1 MGWKKFFKK
10 ITKAVTKPVSK
21 VFKTVARGIKKVGS
35 SVMRGVARISKKL
48 GPVGMIALSMAMP
61 YALSGLSSMVGTAGV
76 GAYGGVHAGTGMMS
90 SSNLFIRSIG
100 NMGNIVRTGY
110 QAATGAIS
118 TGMNTITKS
127 MSKAFSKLANPTTK
141 GGNIWSRISNG
152 AKNLYNSA
160 KATLTGQQKTGLVD
174 VTGIQ
179 PNIHGSGA
187 IQTSMKSVDAAKLI
201 NAQGTLPQGVSFS
214 GQSTGFASSASDK
227 LITETINNATQGTL
241 KTFDSN
247 SMKYFNDLKST
258 GRFTNNQEVIDSM
271 LSNKGTVN
279 NFGDGSNFI
288 STDLSQTGDYKFSK
302 ATTRPNPMID
312 SGSSPVDAS
321 YDFTGGK
328 TFDTPVAKEFGFKDK
343 IINKATSTAK
353 KYFAN
358 SLFSKSE
365 PLAAFQPADFVFTQ
379 GAENNANGTG
389 ASLSSTDI
397 KGSGGSSDYAKVFGT
412 EAWTKL
418 KNYHKN
424 MNYQGEQD
432 YYGG

>member
-247 SMKYFNDLKST
+247 SMKYFNDLKGT

-271 LSNKGTVN
+271 LSNKGTIT

-288 STDLSQTGDYKFSK
+288 STDLSQTGDYTLGTARDRLTESS
-302 ATTRPNPMID
+302 NP
-312 SGSSPVDAS
+312 V
-321 YDFTGGK
+321 YNFNGGK

-365 PLAAFQPADFVFTQ
+365 PVAAFKPADFVFTQ
-379 GAENNANGTG
+379 GAENNANNGG
-389 ASLSSTDI
+389 VSLSSTDI

>member
-21 VFKTVARGIKKVGS
+21 VFKTVARGIKKVGA
-35 SVMRGVARISKKL
+35 SVMKGVARISKKL
-48 GPVGMIALSMAMP
+48 GPIGMIALSMAMP

-100 NMGNIVRTGY
+100 NMGNVVRTGY

-127 MSKAFSKLANPTTK
+127 MSKAFSKLANPTAK

-160 KATLTGQQKTGLVD
+160 KATLTGQQQTGLVD

-201 NAQGTLPQGVSFS
+201 GKEGISFS

-227 LITETINNATQGTL
+227 LITETINNATQSTL

-247 SMKYFNDLKST
+247 SMKYFNDLKDT

-271 LSNKGTVN
+271 LSNKGTIN

-288 STDLSQTGDYKFSK
+288 STDFSQTGDYNFSK
-302 ATTRPNPMID
+302 ATTRPNPMVD
-312 SGSSPVDAS
+312 SGSSTVDAS
-321 YDFTGGK
+321 YNFTGGK

-358 SLFSKSE
+358 SLFSKAE
-365 PLAAFQPADFVFTQ
+365 PVVPFAPADFVFTQ
-379 GAENNANGTG
+379 GAENNTNNGG

-432 YYGG
+432 YYG

>member
-10 ITKAVTKPVSK
+10 VTRAITKPVSK
-21 VFKTVARGIKKVGS
+21 VFKGVARGIKKVGS

-110 QAATGAIS
+110 QAATGAIN

-127 MSKAFSKLANPTTK
+127 MSKAFSKLSNPTAK

-160 KATLTGQQKTGLVD
+160 KATLTGQQKTGFVD

-201 NAQGTLPQGVSFS
+201 GKEGISFS
-214 GQSTGFASSASDK
+214 GQTTGFASSASDK

-247 SMKYFNDLKST
+247 SMKYFNDLKDT

-288 STDLSQTGDYKFSK
+288 STDLAQTGDYTLGK
-302 ATTRPNPMID
+302 ARDRLTESSNP
-312 SGSSPVDAS
+312 V
-321 YDFTGGK
+321 YNFNGGK

-379 GAENNANGTG
+379 GAENNANDGG

>member
-1 MGWKKFFKK
+1 MGWGSFFKK
-10 ITKAVTKPVSK
+10 ITKTVTKPVSK
-21 VFKTVARGIKKVGS
+21 VFKGVARGIKKVGS

-61 YALSGLSSMVGTAGV
+61 YALSGLSSMVGQGAV
-76 GAYGGVHAGTGMMS
+76 GALGPQIPSGMMS
-90 SSNLFIRSIG
+90 SSNLFIQSIG
-100 NMGNIVRTGY
+100 NLGDVIRTGY
-110 QAATGAIS
+110 QAATGGIN

-160 KATLTGQQKTGLVD
+160 KATLTGQQKIGTVEIGD
-174 VTGIQ
+174 MGYGFGET
-179 PNIHGSGA
+179 
-187 IQTSMKSVDAAKLI
+187 TSMTSQQALKAIDVGQI
-201 NAQGTLPQGVSFS
+201 NASQLS
-214 GQSTGFASSASDK
+214 GQTTGFASSASDK
-227 LITETINNATQGTL
+227 LITETINNATQSTL

-247 SMKYFNDLKST
+247 SMKYFNDLKGT

-271 LSNKGTVN
+271 LSNKGTTAQYMD
-279 NFGDGSNFI
+279 FTDDAI
-288 STDLSQTGDYKFSK
+288 SYTTDLSQTGDYTLGTARDRLTESS
-302 ATTRPNPMID
+302 NP
-312 SGSSPVDAS
+312 V
-321 YDFTGGK
+321 YNFNGGK

-343 IINKATSTAK
+343 LISKATSTAK

>member
-1 MGWKKFFKK
+1 MGWKSFFRRV
-10 ITKAVTKPVSK
+10 TKAVTKPVSK
-21 VFKTVARGIKKVGS
+21 VFKGVARGIKKVGS

-61 YALSGLSSMVGTAGV
+61 YALSGLSSMVGQGAVGV
-76 GAYGGVHAGTGMMS
+76 LGPQIPSGMMS
-90 SSNLFIRSIG
+90 SSNLFIKSIG
-100 NMGNIVRTGY
+100 NLGNVVRTGY
-110 QAATGAIS
+110 QAATGAIN
-118 TGMNTITKS
+118 TGMNNITKS
-127 MSKAFSKLANPTTK
+127 MSKAFSKLSNPTAK

-160 KATLTGQQKTGLVD
+160 KATLTGKQKIGTVEIGD
-174 VTGIQ
+174 MGYGFGET
-179 PNIHGSGA
+179 
-187 IQTSMKSVDAAKLI
+187 TSMTSQQALKAIDVGQI
-201 NAQGTLPQGVSFS
+201 NASQLS
-214 GQSTGFASSASDK
+214 GQTTGFASSASDK
-227 LITETINNATQGTL
+227 LITETINNATQSTL

-247 SMKYFNDLKST
+247 SMRYFNDLKGT

-271 LSNKGTVN
+271 LSNKGTTAQYMD
-279 NFGDGSNFI
+279 FTDDAI
-288 STDLSQTGDYKFSK
+288 SYTTDLSQTKDYTLSTARDRFTESS
-302 ATTRPNPMID
+302 NPVYNFN
-312 SGSSPVDAS
+312 GA
-321 YDFTGGK
+321 K

-343 IINKATSTAK
+343 LISKATSTAK

-379 GAENNANGTG
+379 GAENNANNEG

>member
-227 LITETINNATQGTL
+227 LITETINNATQSTL

-247 SMKYFNDLKST
+247 SMKYFNDLKGT

-288 STDLSQTGDYKFSK
+288 STDLAQTGDYTLGTARDRLTESS
-302 ATTRPNPMID
+302 NP
-312 SGSSPVDAS
+312 V
-321 YDFTGGK
+321 YNFNGGK

>member
-10 ITKAVTKPVSK
+10 VTRAITKPVSK
-21 VFKTVARGIKKVGS
+21 VFKGVARGIKKVGS

-201 NAQGTLPQGVSFS
+201 GKEGISFS
-214 GQSTGFASSASDK
+214 GQTTGFASSASDK

-247 SMKYFNDLKST
+247 SMKYFNDLKDT

-288 STDLSQTGDYKFSK
+288 STDLAQTGDYTLGTARDRLTESS
-302 ATTRPNPMID
+302 NP
-312 SGSSPVDAS
+312 V
-321 YDFTGGK
+321 YNFNGGK

>member
-61 YALSGLSSMVGTAGV
+61 YALSGLSSMVGQGAVGV
-76 GAYGGVHAGTGMMS
+76 LGPQIPSGMMS
-90 SSNLFIRSIG
+90 SSNLFIKSIG
-100 NMGNIVRTGY
+100 NLGNVVRTGY
-110 QAATGAIS
+110 QAATGSIS
-118 TGMNTITKS
+118 TGMNNITKS
-127 MSKAFSKLANPTTK
+127 MSKAFSKLSNPTAK

-160 KATLTGQQKTGLVD
+160 KATLTGQQKTGFVD
-174 VTGIQ
+174 VTGVQ

-201 NAQGTLPQGVSFS
+201 GKEGISFS
-214 GQSTGFASSASDK
+214 GQTTGFASSASDK

-247 SMKYFNDLKST
+247 SMKYFNDLKDT

-288 STDLSQTGDYKFSK
+288 STDLAQTGDYTLGTARDRLTESS
-302 ATTRPNPMID
+302 NP
-312 SGSSPVDAS
+312 V
-321 YDFTGGK
+321 YNFNGGK

-365 PLAAFQPADFVFTQ
+365 PLVPFAPADFVFTQ
-379 GAENNANGTG
+379 GAENNANNEG

>member
-35 SVMRGVARISKKL
+35 SVMRGVARLSKKL

-61 YALSGLSSMVGTAGV
+61 YALSGLSSMIGQGAVGVLGPQIPS
-76 GAYGGVHAGTGMMS
+76 GMMS
-90 SSNLFIRSIG
+90 SSNLFIKSIG
-100 NMGNIVRTGY
+100 NLGNVVRTGY
-110 QAATGAIS
+110 QAATGSIS
-118 TGMNTITKS
+118 TGMNNITKS
-127 MSKAFSKLANPTTK
+127 MSKAFSKLSNPTAK

-160 KATLTGQQKTGLVD
+160 KATLTGQQKTGFVD
-174 VTGIQ
+174 VTGVQ

-201 NAQGTLPQGVSFS
+201 GKEGISFS
-214 GQSTGFASSASDK
+214 GQTTGFASSASDK

-247 SMKYFNDLKST
+247 SMKYFNDLKDT

-271 LSNKGTVN
+271 LSNKGTIN

-288 STDLSQTGDYKFSK
+288 STDLAQTGDYTLGTARDRLTESS
-302 ATTRPNPMID
+302 NP
-312 SGSSPVDAS
+312 V
-321 YDFTGGK
+321 YNFNGGK

-343 IINKATSTAK
+343 LISKATSTAK

-365 PLAAFQPADFVFTQ
+365 PLVPFAPADFVFTQ

>member
-10 ITKAVTKPVSK
+10 VTRAVTKPVSK
-21 VFKTVARGIKKVGS
+21 VFKGVARGIKKVGS

-110 QAATGAIS
+110 QAATGAIN

-127 MSKAFSKLANPTTK
+127 MSKAFSKLSNPTAK

-201 NAQGTLPQGVSFS
+201 GKEGISFS
-214 GQSTGFASSASDK
+214 GQTTGFASSASDK

-247 SMKYFNDLKST
+247 SMKYFNDLKGT

-271 LSNKGTVN
+271 LSNKGTIN

-288 STDLSQTGDYKFSK
+288 STDLAQTGDYTLGK
-302 ATTRPNPMID
+302 ARDRLTESSNP
-312 SGSSPVDAS
+312 V
-321 YDFTGGK
+321 YNFNGGK

-343 IINKATSTAK
+343 LISKATSTAK

-379 GAENNANGTG
+379 GAENNANDGG

>member
-10 ITKAVTKPVSK
+10 VTRAVTKPVSK
-21 VFKTVARGIKKVGS
+21 VFKGVARGIKKVGS

-227 LITETINNATQGTL
+227 LITETINNATQSTL

-247 SMKYFNDLKST
+247 SMKYFNDLKGT

-271 LSNKGTVN
+271 LSNKGTIN

-288 STDLSQTGDYKFSK
+288 STDLAQTGDYTLGTARDRLTESS
-302 ATTRPNPMID
+302 NP
-312 SGSSPVDAS
+312 V
-321 YDFTGGK
+321 YNFNGGK

-343 IINKATSTAK
+343 LISKATSTAK

-365 PLAAFQPADFVFTQ
+365 PLAAFKPADFVFTQ

>member
-10 ITKAVTKPVSK
+10 ITRAVTKPVSK

-110 QAATGAIS
+110 QAATGAVS

-127 MSKAFSKLANPTTK
+127 MSKAFSKLSNPTAK

-160 KATLTGQQKTGLVD
+160 KATITGQQKTGFVD
-174 VTGIQ
+174 VTGVQ
-179 PNIHGSGA
+179 ANIHGSGA

-201 NAQGTLPQGVSFS
+201 GKEGISFS
-214 GQSTGFASSASDK
+214 GQSTGFASSAADK
-227 LITETINNATQGTL
+227 AITDTINRATEGTL

-247 SMKYFNDLKST
+247 SMKYFNDLKGT

-279 NFGDGSNFI
+279 NFGDGNSFL
-288 STDLSQTGDYKFSK
+288 STDLSQTGDYTLGTARDKL
-302 ATTRPNPMID
+302 TE
-312 SGSSPVDAS
+312 
-321 YDFTGGK
+321 GGTYNFNGAK

-343 IINKATSTAK
+343 IINKVTGTAK

-365 PLAAFQPADFVFTQ
+365 PLTPFVPADFVFTA
-379 GAENNANGTG
+379 GAENNANNGG

>member
-10 ITKAVTKPVSK
+10 ITRAVTKPVSK

-61 YALSGLSSMVGTAGV
+61 YALAGLSSMVGTAGV

-100 NMGNIVRTGY
+100 NMGNVVRTGY

-127 MSKAFSKLANPTTK
+127 MSKAFSKLSNPTAK

-160 KATLTGQQKTGLVD
+160 KATITGQQKTGFVD
-174 VTGIQ
+174 VAGVQ

-201 NAQGTLPQGVSFS
+201 GKEGISFS
-214 GQSTGFASSASDK
+214 GQSTGFASSAADK
-227 LITETINNATQGTL
+227 AITNTINKATEGTL

-247 SMKYFNDLKST
+247 SMKYFNDLKGT

-279 NFGDGSNFI
+279 NFGDGSSFL
-288 STDLSQTGDYKFSK
+288 STDLSQTGDYTFNK
-302 ATTRPNPMID
+302 ATTRPNPMLD
-312 SGSSPVDAS
+312 SGSSPVDAT
-321 YDFTGGK
+321 YNFNGAK

-343 IINKATSTAK
+343 IINKVTGTAK

-365 PLAAFQPADFVFTQ
+365 PVIPFVPADFVFTA
-379 GAENNANGTG
+379 GAESNANNGG
-389 ASLSSTDI
+389 AALSSTNI
-397 KGSGGSSDYAKVFGT
+397 QGSDGSSDYAKVFGT

>member
-1 MGWKKFFKK
+1 
-10 ITKAVTKPVSK
+10 
-21 VFKTVARGIKKVGS
+21 
-35 SVMRGVARISKKL
+35 MRGVARISKKL

-127 MSKAFSKLANPTTK
+127 MSKAFSKLSNPTAK

-160 KATLTGQQKTGLVD
+160 KATLTGQQKTGFVD
-174 VTGIQ
+174 VTGVQ

-201 NAQGTLPQGVSFS
+201 GKEGISFS
-214 GQSTGFASSASDK
+214 GQTTGFASSASDK

-247 SMKYFNDLKST
+247 SMKYFNDLKDT

-358 SLFSKSE
+358 DISLNRVLIGQKYIKKLISKKNKPS
-365 PLAAFQPADFVFTQ
+365 LLIANTIKGKGISFM
-379 GAENNANGTG
+379 ENKFESHYQVLDKDMYLK
-389 ASLSSTDI
+389 SLSEIS
-397 KGSGGSSDYAKVFGT
+397 
-412 EAWTKL
+412 
-418 KNYHKN
+418 NHKSI
-424 MNYQGEQD
+424 
-432 YYGG
+432 

>member
-10 ITKAVTKPVSK
+10 VTRAVTKPVSK
-21 VFKTVARGIKKVGS
+21 VFKGVARGIKKVGS

-127 MSKAFSKLANPTTK
+127 MSKAFSKLSNPTAK

-160 KATLTGQQKTGLVD
+160 KATLTGQQKTGFVD
-174 VTGIQ
+174 VTGVQ

-201 NAQGTLPQGVSFS
+201 GKEGISFS
-214 GQSTGFASSASDK
+214 GQTTGFASSASDK

-247 SMKYFNDLKST
+247 SMKYFNDLKDT

-288 STDLSQTGDYKFSK
+288 STDLSQTGDYTLGTARDRLTES
-302 ATTRPNPMID
+302 
-312 SGSSPVDAS
+312 SSPV
-321 YDFTGGK
+321 YNFNGGK
-328 TFDTPVAKEFGFKDK
+328 TFDTPVAKQFGFKDK
-343 IINKATSTAK
+343 IISKATSTAK

-358 SLFSKSE
+358 SLFSKSA
-365 PLAAFQPADFVFTQ
+365 PVAAFQPADFVFTQ
-379 GAENNANGTG
+379 GAENNANDGG

>member
-61 YALSGLSSMVGTAGV
+61 YALAGLSSMVGQGAVGV
-76 GAYGGVHAGTGMMS
+76 LGPQIPSGMMS

-127 MSKAFSKLANPTTK
+127 MSKAFSKLSNPTAK

-160 KATLTGQQKTGLVD
+160 KATLTGQQKTGFVD
-174 VTGIQ
+174 VTGVQ

-201 NAQGTLPQGVSFS
+201 GKEGISFS
-214 GQSTGFASSASDK
+214 GQTTGFASSASDK

-247 SMKYFNDLKST
+247 SMKYFNDLKDT

>member
-61 YALSGLSSMVGTAGV
+61 YALSGLSSMVGQGAVGV
-76 GAYGGVHAGTGMMS
+76 LGPQIPSGMMS
-90 SSNLFIRSIG
+90 SSNLFIKSIG

-127 MSKAFSKLANPTTK
+127 MSKAFSKLSNPTAK

-160 KATLTGQQKTGLVD
+160 KATLTGQQKTGFVD
-174 VTGIQ
+174 VTGVQ
-179 PNIHGSGA
+179 PNIHGSGT

-201 NAQGTLPQGVSFS
+201 GKEGISFS
-214 GQSTGFASSASDK
+214 GQTTGFASSASDK

-247 SMKYFNDLKST
+247 SMKYFNDLKDT

>member
-61 YALSGLSSMVGTAGV
+61 YALSGLSSMVGQGAVGV
-76 GAYGGVHAGTGMMS
+76 LGPQIPSGMMS
-90 SSNLFIRSIG
+90 SSNLFIKSIG
-100 NMGNIVRTGY
+100 NLGNVVRTGY
-110 QAATGAIS
+110 QAATGAIN
-118 TGMNTITKS
+118 TGMNNITKS
-127 MSKAFSKLANPTTK
+127 MSKAFSKLSNPTAK

-160 KATLTGQQKTGLVD
+160 KATLTGQQKTGFVD
-174 VTGIQ
+174 VTGVQ

-201 NAQGTLPQGVSFS
+201 GKEGISFS
-214 GQSTGFASSASDK
+214 GQTTGFASSASDK
-227 LITETINNATQGTL
+227 LITETINNATQSTL

-247 SMKYFNDLKST
+247 SMRYFNDLKGT

-271 LSNKGTVN
+271 LSNKGTTAQYMD
-279 NFGDGSNFI
+279 FTDDAI
-288 STDLSQTGDYKFSK
+288 SYTTDLSQTKDYTLGTARDRLTESS
-302 ATTRPNPMID
+302 NPVYNFN
-312 SGSSPVDAS
+312 GA
-321 YDFTGGK
+321 K

-365 PLAAFQPADFVFTQ
+365 PIVPFVPADFVFTQ
-379 GAENNANGTG
+379 GAENNANNEG

>member
-10 ITKAVTKPVSK
+10 VTRAVTKPVSK
-21 VFKTVARGIKKVGS
+21 VFKGVARGIKKVGS

-174 VTGIQ
+174 VTGVQ

-201 NAQGTLPQGVSFS
+201 GKEGISFS
-214 GQSTGFASSASDK
+214 GQTTGFASSASDK
-227 LITETINNATQGTL
+227 LITETINNATQSTL

-247 SMKYFNDLKST
+247 SMKYFNDLKGT

-288 STDLSQTGDYKFSK
+288 STDLSQTGDYTLGTARDRLTES
-302 ATTRPNPMID
+302 
-312 SGSSPVDAS
+312 SSPV
-321 YDFTGGK
+321 YNFNGGK

-343 IINKATSTAK
+343 LISKATSTAK

>member
-10 ITKAVTKPVSK
+10 VTRAVTKPVSK
-21 VFKTVARGIKKVGS
+21 VFKGVARGIKKVGS

-160 KATLTGQQKTGLVD
+160 KATLTGQQKTGFVD
-174 VTGIQ
+174 VTGVQ

-201 NAQGTLPQGVSFS
+201 GKEGISFS
-214 GQSTGFASSASDK
+214 GQTTGFASSASDK
-227 LITETINNATQGTL
+227 LITETINNATQSTL

-247 SMKYFNDLKST
+247 SMKYFNDLKGT

-271 LSNKGTVN
+271 LSNKGTIN

-288 STDLSQTGDYKFSK
+288 STDLAQTGDYTLGTARDRLTESS
-302 ATTRPNPMID
+302 NP
-312 SGSSPVDAS
+312 V
-321 YDFTGGK
+321 YNFNGGK

-343 IINKATSTAK
+343 LISKATSTAK

>member
-227 LITETINNATQGTL
+227 LITETINNATQSTL

-247 SMKYFNDLKST
+247 SMKYFNDLKGT

-271 LSNKGTVN
+271 LSNKGTSN

-288 STDLSQTGDYKFSK
+288 STDLSQTGDYTLGTARDRLTESS
-302 ATTRPNPMID
+302 NP
-312 SGSSPVDAS
+312 V
-321 YDFTGGK
+321 YNFNGGK

>member
-227 LITETINNATQGTL
+227 LITETINNATQSTL

-247 SMKYFNDLKST
+247 SMKYFNDLKGT

-271 LSNKGTVN
+271 LSNKGTIN

-288 STDLSQTGDYKFSK
+288 STDLAQTGDYTLGTARDRLTESS
-302 ATTRPNPMID
+302 NP
-312 SGSSPVDAS
+312 V
-321 YDFTGGK
+321 YNFNGGK

-343 IINKATSTAK
+343 LISKATSTAK

>member
-127 MSKAFSKLANPTTK
+127 MSKAFSKLSNPTAK

-160 KATLTGQQKTGLVD
+160 KATLTGQQKTGFVD
-174 VTGIQ
+174 VTGVQ

-201 NAQGTLPQGVSFS
+201 GKEGISFS
-214 GQSTGFASSASDK
+214 GQTTGFASSASDK

-247 SMKYFNDLKST
+247 SMKYFNDLKDT

>member
-1 MGWKKFFKK
+1 
-10 ITKAVTKPVSK
+10 
-21 VFKTVARGIKKVGS
+21 
-35 SVMRGVARISKKL
+35 
-48 GPVGMIALSMAMP
+48 
-61 YALSGLSSMVGTAGV
+61 
-76 GAYGGVHAGTGMMS
+76 MS
-90 SSNLFIRSIG
+90 SSNLFIKSIG

-118 TGMNTITKS
+118 TGMNNITTS
-127 MSKAFSKLANPTTK
+127 MSKAFSKLSNPTAK

-160 KATLTGQQKTGLVD
+160 KATLTGQQKIGTVEIGD
-174 VTGIQ
+174 MGYGFGET
-179 PNIHGSGA
+179 
-187 IQTSMKSVDAAKLI
+187 TSMTSQQALKAIDVGQI
-201 NAQGTLPQGVSFS
+201 NASQLS
-214 GQSTGFASSASDK
+214 GQTTGFASSASDK
-227 LITETINNATQGTL
+227 LITETINNATQSTL

-247 SMKYFNDLKST
+247 SMKYFNDLKGT

>member
-174 VTGIQ
+174 VTGVQ

-201 NAQGTLPQGVSFS
+201 GKEGISFS
-214 GQSTGFASSASDK
+214 GQTTGFASSASDK

-247 SMKYFNDLKST
+247 SMKYFNDLKDT

-271 LSNKGTVN
+271 LSNKGTIN

-288 STDLSQTGDYKFSK
+288 STDLAQTGDYTLGTARDRLTES
-302 ATTRPNPMID
+302 
-312 SGSSPVDAS
+312 SSPV
-321 YDFTGGK
+321 YNFNGGK
-328 TFDTPVAKEFGFKDK
+328 TFDTPVAKQFGFKDK
-343 IINKATSTAK
+343 IISKATSTAK

-365 PLAAFQPADFVFTQ
+365 PLVPFAPADFVFTQ

>member
-1 MGWKKFFKK
+1 
-10 ITKAVTKPVSK
+10 
-21 VFKTVARGIKKVGS
+21 
-35 SVMRGVARISKKL
+35 
-48 GPVGMIALSMAMP
+48 
-61 YALSGLSSMVGTAGV
+61 
-76 GAYGGVHAGTGMMS
+76 
-90 SSNLFIRSIG
+90 
-100 NMGNIVRTGY
+100 
-110 QAATGAIS
+110 
-118 TGMNTITKS
+118 
-127 MSKAFSKLANPTTK
+127 
-141 GGNIWSRISNG
+141 
-152 AKNLYNSA
+152 
-160 KATLTGQQKTGLVD
+160 
-174 VTGIQ
+174 
-179 PNIHGSGA
+179 
-187 IQTSMKSVDAAKLI
+187 MKSVDAAKLI
-201 NAQGTLPQGVSFS
+201 GKEGISFS
-214 GQSTGFASSASDK
+214 GQTTGFASSASDK
-227 LITETINNATQGTL
+227 LITETINNATQSTL

-247 SMKYFNDLKST
+247 SMKYFNDLKGT

-271 LSNKGTVN
+271 LSNKGTIN

-288 STDLSQTGDYKFSK
+288 STDLAQTGDYTLGTARDRLTESS
-302 ATTRPNPMID
+302 NP
-312 SGSSPVDAS
+312 V
-321 YDFTGGK
+321 YNFNGGK

-343 IINKATSTAK
+343 LISKATSTAK

>member
-10 ITKAVTKPVSK
+10 VTRAVTKPVSK
-21 VFKTVARGIKKVGS
+21 VFKGVARGIKKVGS

-61 YALSGLSSMVGTAGV
+61 YALAGLSSMVGTAGV

-90 SSNLFIRSIG
+90 SSNLFIKSIG
-100 NMGNIVRTGY
+100 NLGNVVRTGY

-118 TGMNTITKS
+118 TGMNNITTS

-160 KATLTGQQKTGLVD
+160 KATLTGQQKTGFVD
-174 VTGIQ
+174 VTGVQ

-201 NAQGTLPQGVSFS
+201 GKEGISFS
-214 GQSTGFASSASDK
+214 GQTTGFASSASDK
-227 LITETINNATQGTL
+227 LITETINNATQSTL

-247 SMKYFNDLKST
+247 SMKYFNDLKGT

-271 LSNKGTVN
+271 LSNKGTIN

-288 STDLSQTGDYKFSK
+288 STDLAQTGDYTLGTARDRLTESS
-302 ATTRPNPMID
+302 NP
-312 SGSSPVDAS
+312 V
-321 YDFTGGK
+321 YNFNGGK

-343 IINKATSTAK
+343 LISKATSTAK

>member
-61 YALSGLSSMVGTAGV
+61 YALSGLSSMVGQGAVGV
-76 GAYGGVHAGTGMMS
+76 LGPQIPSGMMS
-90 SSNLFIRSIG
+90 SSNLFIKSIG

-127 MSKAFSKLANPTTK
+127 MSKAFSKLSNPTAK

-160 KATLTGQQKTGLVD
+160 KATLTGQQKTGFVD
-174 VTGIQ
+174 VTGVQ

-201 NAQGTLPQGVSFS
+201 GKEGISFS
-214 GQSTGFASSASDK
+214 GQTTGFASSASDK

-247 SMKYFNDLKST
+247 SMKYFNDLKDT

>member
-1 MGWKKFFKK
+1 MGWKSFFRRV
-10 ITKAVTKPVSK
+10 TKAVTKPVSK
-21 VFKTVARGIKKVGS
+21 VFKGVARGIKKVGS

-61 YALSGLSSMVGTAGV
+61 YALSGLSSMVGQGAVGV
-76 GAYGGVHAGTGMMS
+76 LGPQIPSGMMS
-90 SSNLFIRSIG
+90 SSNLFIKSIG
-100 NMGNIVRTGY
+100 NLGNVVRTGY
-110 QAATGAIS
+110 QAATGAIN
-118 TGMNTITKS
+118 TGMNNITKS
-127 MSKAFSKLANPTTK
+127 MSKAFSKLSNPTAK

-160 KATLTGQQKTGLVD
+160 KATLTGKQKIGTVEIGD
-174 VTGIQ
+174 MGYGFGET
-179 PNIHGSGA
+179 
-187 IQTSMKSVDAAKLI
+187 TSMTSQQALKAIDVGQI
-201 NAQGTLPQGVSFS
+201 NASQLS
-214 GQSTGFASSASDK
+214 GQTTGFASSASDK
-227 LITETINNATQGTL
+227 LITETINNATQSTL

-247 SMKYFNDLKST
+247 SMRYFNDLKGT

-271 LSNKGTVN
+271 LSNKGTTAQYMD
-279 NFGDGSNFI
+279 FTDDAI
-288 STDLSQTGDYKFSK
+288 SYTTDLSQTKDYTLSTARDRFTESS
-302 ATTRPNPMID
+302 NPVYNFN
-312 SGSSPVDAS
+312 GA
-321 YDFTGGK
+321 K

-343 IINKATSTAK
+343 LINKATSTAK

>member
-10 ITKAVTKPVSK
+10 ITKAVTKPISK

-35 SVMRGVARISKKL
+35 SVMRGVARLSKKL

-61 YALSGLSSMVGTAGV
+61 YALSGLSSMIGQGAVGVLGPQIPS
-76 GAYGGVHAGTGMMS
+76 GMMS
-90 SSNLFIRSIG
+90 SSNLFIKSIG
-100 NMGNIVRTGY
+100 NLGNVVRTGY
-110 QAATGAIS
+110 QAATGSIS
-118 TGMNTITKS
+118 TGMNNITKS
-127 MSKAFSKLANPTTK
+127 MSKAFSKLSNPTAK

-160 KATLTGQQKTGLVD
+160 KATLTGQQKTGFVD
-174 VTGIQ
+174 VTGVQ

-201 NAQGTLPQGVSFS
+201 GKEGISFS
-214 GQSTGFASSASDK
+214 GQTTGFASSASDK

-247 SMKYFNDLKST
+247 SMKYFNDLKDT

-288 STDLSQTGDYKFSK
+288 STDLAQTGDYTLGTARDRLTESS
-302 ATTRPNPMID
+302 NP
-312 SGSSPVDAS
+312 V
-321 YDFTGGK
+321 YNFNGGK

-365 PLAAFQPADFVFTQ
+365 PLVPFAPADFVFTQ
-379 GAENNANGTG
+379 GAENNANNEG